1 MLTVTGL
8 FGPDITMSVC
18 SEDSFD
24 RTSSH
29 TLFCHSSAWHLL
41 LHQELLSGLLP
52 VASVN
57 AVPEAAFEVF
67 LYYPAL

>member
-1 MLTVTGL
+1 MTGPS
-8 FGPDITMSVC
+8 GPDITMSVC

-24 RTSSH
+24 TTSSH
-29 TLFCHSSAWHLL
+29 TLFCHSPAWHVL

-67 LYYPAL
+67 LCYPAL